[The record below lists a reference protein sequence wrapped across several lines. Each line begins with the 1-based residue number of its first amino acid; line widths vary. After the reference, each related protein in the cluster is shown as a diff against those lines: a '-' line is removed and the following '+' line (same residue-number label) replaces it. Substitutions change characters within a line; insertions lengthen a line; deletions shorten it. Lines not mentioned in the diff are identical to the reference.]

1 MKAGAFP
8 VWVSSLLVCPL
19 VGYALLLV
27 LVQFL
32 VLVLSLHR
40 VAPLASLHL
49 PSYLA
54 GQVVHWVESPF
65 LGSQRLELPVLFV
78 LSHSPLVHQWC

>member
-8 VWVSSLLVCPL
+8 VWVSSLLDYPL
-19 VGYALLLV
+19 VCYALLLV

-32 VLVLSLHR
+32 VPELSLHW

-49 PSYLA
+49 LSYLA

-65 LGSQRLELPVLFV
+65 LGSKGLELPVVFV
-78 LSHSPLVHQWC
+78 LPHSSLVYRWC

>member
-1 MKAGAFP
+1 MKARAFP
-8 VWVSSLLVCPL
+8 VWVSSLLVYLL
-19 VGYALLLV
+19 VGYALL
-27 LVQFL
+27 L

-54 GQVVHWVESPF
+54 GQVVHWLESPF
-65 LGSQRLELPVLFV
+65 LRSQRLELPVVFV
-78 LSHSPLVHQWC
+78 LPNYSLVHQWC

>member
-1 MKAGAFP
+1 M
-8 VWVSSLLVCPL
+8 SLLVCLP

-32 VLVLSLHR
+32 VPVLSLHR
-40 VAPLASLHL
+40 VAQFAYLHL

-54 GQVVHWVESPF
+54 GQVVHWAESLF
-65 LGSQRLELPVLFV
+65 LGSQGLELPVVFV
-78 LSHSPLVHQWC
+78 LHHSSLVYQWC